1 MQGGPFSPDHPLGL
15 IAGNGHFPLLVLRE
29 ALRQDVSIVVAAI
42 REEASPAIEEL
53 AQKSQAAGK
62 SVSLQWLGLGQL
74 GKLVQLFKKSGVQKA
89 VMAGQVNHTRIFSV
103 KHPTRLSAPPDWT
116 MMRLLI
122 SLRQKDTA
130 SLIGAVAGFLE
141 KNGVELMDSTLL
153 LGTFLPRTGQL
164 TRRSPTAEEAADIR
178 YGRPLARAL
187 ARLDLGQTIV
197 VKAQAVVAVE
207 AMEGTDETIQR
218 ASRLT
223 EGAQLTV
230 IKASRPQ
237 REMRFD
243 VPVIGMKTLH
253 VLAECRVSALAVDAG
268 KTLIL
273 DLPELVREADRL
285 GITIVAE

>member
-1 MQGGPFSPDHPLGL
+1 
-15 IAGNGHFPLLVLRE
+15 
-29 ALRQDVSIVVAAI
+29 
-42 REEASPAIEEL
+42 
-53 AQKSQAAGK
+53 
-62 SVSLQWLGLGQL
+62 
-74 GKLVQLFKKSGVQKA
+74 
-89 VMAGQVNHTRIFSV
+89 
-103 KHPTRLSAPPDWT
+103 
-116 MMRLLI
+116 
-122 SLRQKDTA
+122 
-130 SLIGAVAGFLE
+130 
-141 KNGVELMDSTLL
+141 
-153 LGTFLPRTGQL
+153 
-164 TRRSPTAEEAADIR
+164 
-178 YGRPLARAL
+178 
-187 ARLDLGQTIV
+187 
-197 VKAQAVVAVE
+197 
-207 AMEGTDETIQR
+207 MEGTDETIQR